1 MKALRGH
8 TVYPLDKM
16 IEEVNELPIEPECH
30 VTGDIMNSA
39 ASFLEEE
46 LSLIECADG
55 SKAYQLQRL
64 FEIDEVIRSSVN
76 KRLKGK
82 RHEITENW
90 RAIVDKAF
98 EGQQSTEFEERART
112 EKAAILKEL
121 AESRLSVL
129 IGGAGTGKT
138 TLLALL
144 CKSPQ
149 IRNGGVLLLAPT
161 GKARVRMSQA
171 MKQQGRQGPGP

>member
-1 MKALRGH
+1 M
-8 TVYPLDKM
+8 
-16 IEEVNELPIEPECH
+16 
-30 VTGDIMNSA
+30 
-39 ASFLEEE
+39 
-46 LSLIECADG
+46 
-55 SKAYQLQRL
+55 
-64 FEIDEVIRSSVN
+64 N
-76 KRLKGK
+76 KRLRGK
-82 RHEITENW
+82 RHEVKEDW
-90 RAIVDKAF
+90 RTIIDSAF
-98 EGQQSTEFEERART
+98 KGQATTASEERART
-112 EKAAILKEL
+112 EKSAVLKEL

-171 MKQQGRQGPGP
+171 MKQQGVESTAKTVAQFLSESRRFNGYTMEYTLSDMDAKNVPFTVIVDESSMLTEEMFGALLQALR